1 MDLTNRVRTFKSRR
15 REALSW
21 ILTARNQRR
30 GVLAMNN
37 RLTMVLTGQL
47 LARPSNL
54 MAAVTTEE
62 EALAAIEEHCP
73 NLLICEN
80 RLEAGCSASLCRA
93 AKDLIPEIQILIIV
107 NEDVNQ
113 SNWDQ
118 LAGAADLA
126 IATKDVGDPEFPLM
140 RVFIEL
146 ARGRKY
152 WSPSLRTFKS
162 GQQALKTK
170 GCELSAREQ
179 QIVELISQ
187 GLTDREIAS
196 HMNLTYNTTR
206 SYVRDLRHR
215 LNKPSRTALAAWYW
229 DKIGKKP

>member
-1 MDLTNRVRTFKSRR
+1 MDLTDRVRTFKSRR

-30 GVLAMNN
+30 AVLAMDN
-37 RLTMVLTGQL
+37 RLIMVLAGQL
-47 LARPSNL
+47 LVRPSRL

-62 EALAAIEEHCP
+62 EALAALKAHCP

-80 RLEAGCSASLCRA
+80 RLETGCTASLCRA
-93 AKDLIPEIQILIIV
+93 AKYLIPEIQILVIV
-107 NEDVNQ
+107 DKDVNQ

-118 LAGAADLA
+118 LASAADLA
-126 IATKDVGDPEFPLM
+126 IATNDVGDPEFPLM

-146 ARGRKY
+146 ARGHKY
-152 WSPSLRTFKS
+152 WSPSLRAFKP
-162 GQQALKTK
+162 GQQALKMEE
-170 GCELSAREQ
+170 CELSAREQ
-179 QIVELISQ
+179 QIIELISQ

-196 HMNLTYNTTR
+196 HMNLTHNTTR

-215 LNKPSRTALAAWYW
+215 LKQPSRAALAAWYW
-229 DKIGKKP
+229 NKIGKRS